1 MPQTKFELMLDDTLT
16 EERIIKDLEWAA
28 RERQRL
34 RNKDAKKREERK
46 AVKEAKKAA
55 AEPPVAV

>member
-55 AEPPVAV
+55 AQPPAAV

>member
-28 RERQRL
+28 RERLRL

-55 AEPPVAV
+55 AQPPAAV

>member
-1 MPQTKFELMLDDTLT
+1 MHQTKFELMLDDTLT

-55 AEPPVAV
+55 AQPPAAI